1 MATKN
6 HEEAIIVRNS
16 SRILV
21 LEKIQIHIEINF
33 DKWQTKL
40 VHVYVICF
48 EWAVTAMFVY
58 NAKFCF

>member
-21 LEKIQIHIEINF
+21 LEKIQIHFEINF

-40 VHVYVICF
+40 EDVYVICF
-48 EWAVTAMFVY
+48 E
-58 NAKFCF
+58 

>member
-33 DKWQTKL
+33 DKINGKL
-40 VHVYVICF
+40 
-48 EWAVTAMFVY
+48 
-58 NAKFCF
+58 N

>member
-48 EWAVTAMFVY
+48 E
-58 NAKFCF
+58 